1 MTIIFKTKTCQI
13 KKNKHKYEL
22 IYEDGEKFN
31 KFFEKTKK
39 NLIIIN
45 EKKNKSFTFEAY
57 SVESLN
63 DLMKRKDK
71 LSYRH
76 LKQLFTNIAKQF
88 EGLEEDGFG
97 NLFLNIDD
105 IVRVEIDEFTQKGG
119 SGKDIYFLYLNTSSF
134 LPITN
139 KLIKITKPFN
149 KDNIFF
155 SPEMKKVKS
164 FPIEIPFVSQYYSLA
179 LLTLDVKDG
188 VKKSI
193 KKLDLTFDNFRK
205 YLSDIDNTKLYW
217 ALLRCLEYNPKD
229 RVYLYI

>member
-39 NLIIIN
+39 NLKIIK